1 MPGMLA
7 KHGKTISLSSIFL
20 GIGLIGLWLL
30 TTNPD
35 PDLPASTI
43 LVRSTGGLPVIFSA
57 DLRPGN
63 ILQAA
68 GIRLYPGD
76 QILVDGQRYKPD
88 QEMIK
93 TSNRII
99 QLIPSARVTLLDNG
113 KEKVIFSS
121 APTLGQA
128 LWDAG
133 YRLSQSDR
141 IDPPLNTLLI
151 GDLRAE
157 LRPALSINVVDG
169 EKTSRIRTSANT
181 VDSALAESG
190 FSLTALD
197 STEPAPDQPI
207 AAGQSI
213 KILRNSQQ
221 IILTGKP
228 LAFENEQ
235 VYKEELG
242 QGKSEVVQ
250 AGENGL
256 ELLRERVTFTNGKE
270 VDRKAEE
277 SVVIKNPVKQI
288 TNVGTKAVVQSVD
301 IGAESLDYYRMED
314 VYVTSYSP
322 CRQGYDHCST
332 GTASG
337 TPLAKGVIAVTP
349 AWYRIFAGT
358 QIYIPGY
365 GVGTVADTGG
375 GIPGK
380 YWIDLG
386 YSEEDFVNWH
396 QTVTVYFLNP
406 APANVPEVLP

>member
-141 IDPPLNTLLI
+141 IDPSLNTLLI

-181 VDSALAESG
+181 VESALAESG

-270 VDRKAEE
+270 VDRKAEG

-288 TNVGTKAVVQSVD
+288 TNVGTKVVVRSVD